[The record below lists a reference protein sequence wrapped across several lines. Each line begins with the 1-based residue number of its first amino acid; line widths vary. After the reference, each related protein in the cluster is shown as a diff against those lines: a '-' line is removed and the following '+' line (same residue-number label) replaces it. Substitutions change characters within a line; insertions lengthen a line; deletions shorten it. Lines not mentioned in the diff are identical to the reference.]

1 MDRQKKKICPVGD
14 TVERPERRTLE
25 FFLLSYQP
33 HPLRHDS
40 ANIAVVLFGDGFADV
55 RIAPDWQRVT
65 AIDPRADVKLLRAV
79 ASEIRDRLQA
89 ADKREEMLRT
99 IEDSWSGAIQI
110 SARKGIVT
118 ADPSTEIETLASQY
132 L

>member
-1 MDRQKKKICPVGD
+1 MGRKKKKICLVRDAIP
-14 TVERPERRTLE
+14 RPERRTLE
-25 FFLLSYQP
+25 FVLVSYQP
-33 HPLRHDS
+33 HPLRHES

-65 AIDPRADVKLLRAV
+65 AIDPRADVKFLRAV

-99 IEDSWSGAIQI
+99 MEDSWSDAIQV

-118 ADPSTEIETLASQY
+118 ADPATEMETLASQY